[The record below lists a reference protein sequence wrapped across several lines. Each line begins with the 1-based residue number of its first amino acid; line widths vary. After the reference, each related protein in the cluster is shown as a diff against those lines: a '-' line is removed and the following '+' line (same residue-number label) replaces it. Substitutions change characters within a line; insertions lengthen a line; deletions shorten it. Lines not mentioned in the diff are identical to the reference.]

1 MTIQKPLTLQ
11 EAKSIARL
19 HQWRGCTRSATHNQ
33 GSGITPGAIML
44 RAPVSSWP
52 SIGRK
57 PQDRSRGPPIPP
69 LRGQIV
75 RQHRRPRSRA
85 AARAARPATSSMC
98 ASSTP
103 NRYVDHDPTEWTMT
117 PWIERPR
124 LRLRL
129 PVTPRIAAAHTSGA
143 PARTGCDPS
152 AITRP
157 NHRARH
163 YRTAAH
169 PRAPRQT
176 AITSLRGHLENP

>member
-1 MTIQKPLTLQ
+1 M
-11 EAKSIARL
+11 
-19 HQWRGCTRSATHNQ
+19 
-33 GSGITPGAIML
+33 
-44 RAPVSSWP
+44 
-52 SIGRK
+52 
-57 PQDRSRGPPIPP
+57 
-69 LRGQIV
+69 
-75 RQHRRPRSRA
+75 
-85 AARAARPATSSMC
+85 
-98 ASSTP
+98 
-103 NRYVDHDPTEWTMT
+103 DHDSR
-117 PWIERPR
+117 IERPR

-176 AITSLRGHLENP
+176 AITSLRGHLENRARPRPPFRPRSVQPSFCVGYAPQKLLFRSLALASLNHACRDLVPTFPQRSPPSLLTTAACGGLRSAPDCRTQRTFLHLSYSYAAPCGPALLVTQGPKPKCRNVHV